1 MPKPS
6 LPYPHTRRSRPHGP
20 PALIKPKPD
29 SPTPPA
35 SAAKRKRQSRQ
46 DLLPA
51 ARATIFN
58 AAAHVVGELGYERA
72 SIKRITQAA
81 GIAEGTFYLYFE
93 SRQSLFD
100 QLLPHFGSDMLGFVA
115 RRIAGAA
122 DIFDMEERGFRAFFE
137 FLKDNRWFFRV
148 LIEAEVAAPLAY
160 AEHFR
165 LLADGYRRALTRAI
179 ERGEIREY
187 DSEEIETVAY
197 VLMAARH
204 YLHIRYLHDA
214 GPGAE
219 LPEKVV
225 QTYLKLLRG
234 GIH

>member
-1 MPKPS
+1 M
-6 LPYPHTRRSRPHGP
+6 
-20 PALIKPKPD
+20 IKPKRSAPV
-29 SPTPPA
+29 TP
-35 SAAKRKRQSRQ
+35 AARAPRKRQSRQ

-58 AAAHVVGELGYERA
+58 AAAQVVGELGYERA

-100 QLLPHFGSDMLGFVA
+100 QLLPHFGSDMLAFVA
-115 RRIAGAA
+115 RRIAGAR
-122 DIFDMEERGFRAFFE
+122 DIFDMEERGFRAFFL

-148 LIEAEVAAPLAY
+148 LIEAEVAAPRAY

-165 LLADGYRRALTRAI
+165 LLAEGYRRALSRGI
-179 ERGEIREY
+179 ERGEIKDY

-204 YLHIRYLHDA
+204 YLHIRYLRDA
-214 GPGAE
+214 PPGAD

-234 GIH
+234 GFR